1 MAITQYQ
8 VTIQKQVLSFN
19 PSEQPWFDGVTAA
32 RLIATG
38 YATAVG
44 TPPPVV
50 QVLSGAPIDD
60 VVDDGGVPVPASAA
74 DRAILGS
81 GLGVLPGD
89 SGRAHRRPPAP
100 R

>member
-19 PSEQPWFDGVTAA
+19 PGEQPWFDGITAA

-50 QVLSGAPIDD
+50 QVASGAPIDA
-60 VVDDGGVPVPASAA
+60 VVDDSGLPLPATAA
-74 DRAILGS
+74 DSAVLGAQA
-81 GLGVLPGD
+81 GVLPNT
-89 SGRAHRRPPAP
+89 
-100 R
+100 